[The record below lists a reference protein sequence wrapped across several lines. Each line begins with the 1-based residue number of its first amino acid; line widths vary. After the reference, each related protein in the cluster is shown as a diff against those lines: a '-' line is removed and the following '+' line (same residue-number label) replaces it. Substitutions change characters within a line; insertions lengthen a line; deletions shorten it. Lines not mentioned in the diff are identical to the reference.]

1 MNLNKDT
8 ILTELNKIN
17 DYSIPNESYSPFYSN
32 IGLVIKEE
40 TEGAG
45 TLFLHYNRNTRA
57 VWQSLIDFPLK
68 LNREKSLVNLLV
80 FGDCDRTAQLAF
92 FDTDAFLFEA
102 KGMENIGLFRTPDAT
117 VLDHWTEDFSK
128 KEVLVRGLSRNGDDR
143 DPDTTVPFAV
153 SIKMLKGS
161 LIAEQGNITAK
172 ADENGTTRFAFVFKV
187 LDVSADDMA
196 GTMKK
201 APTDVNVAA
210 EMCKEDILS
219 CVKDLNIPHTSDPE
233 REMIARALHGL
244 LFNLAKAPGN
254 LREHISSYPN
264 RGRYPTHYL
273 WDSCFQNLAYEEFS
287 TELAEEFLMQLI
299 KNQRSDGKIIHFLC
313 STALNRSFFQKGYSL
328 LLSRPQRWFLRICKT

>member
-1 MNLNKDT
+1 
-8 ILTELNKIN
+8 
-17 DYSIPNESYSPFYSN
+17 
-32 IGLVIKEE
+32 
-40 TEGAG
+40 
-45 TLFLHYNRNTRA
+45 
-57 VWQSLIDFPLK
+57 
-68 LNREKSLVNLLV
+68 
-80 FGDCDRTAQLAF
+80 
-92 FDTDAFLFEA
+92 
-102 KGMENIGLFRTPDAT
+102 
-117 VLDHWTEDFSK
+117 
-128 KEVLVRGLSRNGDDR
+128 
-143 DPDTTVPFAV
+143 
-153 SIKMLKGS
+153 MLKGS

-313 STALNRSFFQKGYSL
+313 STALNRSFFQKG
-328 LLSRPQRWFLRICKT
+328 